1 MKKPAVDYSGF
12 RFSRLN
18 EPQFSHLKLLA
29 GWIVY
34 FILYFLT
41 ENLIPLERCHVI
53 HCRLDD
59 VIPFNEYFF
68 IPYTFW
74 FLLVVGSLLWFLL
87 YDVESFRGLSK
98 FIIVTQMVAMAVYI
112 LYPSRQDLR
121 PDVFPRD
128 NFLTHVAAFIYAFD
142 TPTGVCP
149 SLHVAYSM
157 GIASAW
163 VKKKDAPVIWKAFVV
178 FAAAVISIATAFVK
192 QHSVVDILWA
202 LPLSVLAEWIAF
214 RGYWRER
221 LAGRGHGR

>member
-1 MKKPAVDYSGF
+1 MRKPAVDYREF

-18 EPQFSHLKLLA
+18 EPQYAHLKLLA

-41 ENLIPLERCHVI
+41 ENFIPAERCHVI
-53 HCRLDD
+53 HCWLDD

-74 FLLVVGSLLWFLL
+74 FLLVAGSLLWFLL
-87 YDVESFRGLSK
+87 YDIPSFKSLSK
-98 FIIVTQMVAMAVYI
+98 FIIITQMVAMAVYI
-112 LYPSRQDLR
+112 IYPSRQDLR
-121 PDVFPRD
+121 PEVFPRD

-149 SLHVAYSM
+149 SLHVAYSA
-157 GIASAW
+157 GIASTWA
-163 VKKKDAPVIWKAFVV
+163 KKKDAPLIWRAFVI
-178 FAAAVISIATAFVK
+178 FAAVVISIATAFVK

-202 LPLSVLAEWIAF
+202 IPLSLLAEWIVF
-214 RGYWRER
+214 HGWWRER
-221 LAGRGHGR
+221 PAKE